1 MYFCTLFSFRMRE
14 YYIAID
20 GKTLGPMDAAGIKA
34 LQPTENTLVWFDGI
48 ETWTKIRYIAE
59 LTDCIVSP
67 TETIAP
73 PPLPKTTPP
82 PLPEDDSS
90 NKEERPQQ
98 QRGKRRDW
106 VKISIIAAITIVAA
120 TTIVTTGSLI
130 SDKRL
135 RDHLDIQSQ
144 RAEQLKREQAETEFQ
159 HQLEL
164 ERQEAERQRQAA
176 EEERQMRLHIEQ
188 LRNERQMLE
197 SRISECGRRLR
208 KAQEFHFLRTSSEKA
223 HEIKQ
228 IIDERNQ
235 YMDRVAAINAE
246 LKSYGVTN

>member
-1 MYFCTLFSFRMRE
+1 MRE

-20 GKTLGPMDAAGIKA
+20 GKRLGPMDAESIKA
-34 LQPTENTLVWFDGI
+34 LQPSENTLVWFEGI

-59 LTDCIVSP
+59 LSDCIVTP
-67 TETIAP
+67 TKTIEP
-73 PPLPKTTPP
+73 PPLPVATPP
-82 PLPEDDSS
+82 PLPEDDSQK
-90 NKEERPQQ
+90 NKEGLPQQ

-106 VKISIIAAITIVAA
+106 VKICIIASITIVLA
-120 TTIVTTGSLI
+120 TAIITTGNLI

-135 RDHLDIQSQ
+135 RDNLEIQSQ
-144 RAEQLKREQAETEFQ
+144 RAEQLKREQSETEFQ

-176 EEERQMRLHIEQ
+176 EEERQLRLHIEQ

-197 SRISECGRRLR
+197 NRISECGRRLR

-228 IIDERNQ
+228 IIDERNR

-246 LKSYGVTN
+246 LKSYDVTN